1 MQNIPIKLA
10 APGMVLAKEIKNPDE
25 SSSMPVCGQG
35 VKLTASL
42 IDRLQN
48 MGIQAVIVE
57 GHPVKL
63 EGEAT
68 LEEMLQ
74 ALDMRFSRVQDDP
87 LMLKVKEL
95 YRKQILRS
103 MGEPGER

>member
-25 SSSMPVCGQG
+25 SSSMPVCGKG
-35 VKLTASL
+35 VKLTLSL
-42 IDRLQN
+42 IDRLRN
-48 MGIQAVIVE
+48 MGIQSVIVE
-57 GHPVKL
+57 GHPVTL

-68 LEEMLQ
+68 LEQMLK

-87 LMLKVKEL
+87 LMMKLKEI
-95 YRKQILRS
+95 YRKQLLRS
-103 MGEPGER
+103 MGESGER